1 MIQTGFHIG
10 NRDWWIMVSLNVSDR
25 EDICDVYESL
35 LSVGVPDYKAQSVCM
50 ALSRP
55 NTGYTLTDYDGKFTL
70 IFISRATDPSQM
82 YDSIQ
87 HETKHAVEHISNYYG
102 VDPKSEESAYLQGEI
117 SRLMFPAAA
126 MAVCPLCSDQSSHNL
141 SLS

>member
-1 MIQTGFHIG
+1 
-10 NRDWWIMVSLNVSDR
+10 MVTLNISDR
-25 EDICDVYESL
+25 EDIRDVYESL
-35 LSVGVPDYKAQSVCM
+35 LSVGVPNYKAQKVCM
-50 ALSRP
+50 TLSKP
-55 NTGYTLTDYDGKFTL
+55 NTGYTLTDYEGKFTL
-70 IFISRATDPSQM
+70 IFISRATTPSQM

-87 HETKHAVEHISNYYG
+87 HETKHAVEHISNYYN

-126 MAVCPLCSDQSSHNL
+126 MAVFPLCSSQNLHNQ